1 MTFDHDIIM
10 AYVDGELD
18 LVTSRR
24 IERAAE
30 QDEALAAMIAQ
41 QRALKTKLKAHF
53 DPALD
58 EPLPERLTRPLE
70 VAAIPASDARRRFGW
85 PTFAAM
91 AASLALGL
99 VIGPRLLA
107 PDTALDAAPGAGP
120 VGVRGEVLVA
130 QGGLADALDR
140 QLASA
145 QPGSADIRIGLTF
158 RDRQGAV
165 CRSFDSAA
173 IAGIACRQ
181 DDRWALRQA
190 VAGSAQSTYR
200 QAGASDLLAAIDAMR
215 AGEVADAATERAWQA
230 GGWVAPR
237 PGRPGQRQ

>member
-24 IERAAE
+24 IERAAD
-30 QDEALAAMIAQ
+30 QDQALAAMIAQ
-41 QRALKTKLKAHF
+41 QRALKTRLKAHF

-70 VAAIPASDARRRFGW
+70 VATIPVSDARRRFGW

-107 PDTALDAAPGAGP
+107 PDTALETAPGAGP
-120 VGVRGEVLVA
+120 VGVRDEMLVA

-145 QPGSADIRIGLTF
+145 QPASADIRIGLTF

-200 QAGASDLLAAIDAMR
+200 QAGASDLLAAVDAMR
-215 AGEVADAATERAWQA
+215 AGDVADAATERAWQA

-237 PGRPGQRQ
+237 PGRPGRR